1 MEETTIK
8 VGLLKKILKEAIA
21 NGRHSDFVLEVLLR
35 NNSTYPLKYITD
47 VLTDDPEKVELLN
60 LHDLVMVEAPRNHIE
75 TKFNID
81 ILSEMGLLVMINNE
95 PHVFGF
101 VMGDDSWSSGYNPYY
116 GRVKVCLFYHDSERN
131 LSHHNEAYASN
142 DVKKVKP
149 SDIPRLAKLR
159 LSDIDDELK
168 VLYTV

>member
-1 MEETTIK
+1 MDVTIK
-8 VGLLKKILKEAIA
+8 SGLLKKILKEAIA

-35 NNSTYPLKYITD
+35 NINSYPLRYITD
-47 VLTDDPEKVELLN
+47 VLTDDPEKVEILN
-60 LHDLVMVEAPRNHIE
+60 LHDLIMVQAPKNHIDV
-75 TKFNID
+75 KFNID

-101 VMGDDSWSSGYNPYY
+101 VMGDDSWNSGYNPYY
-116 GRVKVCLFYHDSERN
+116 GRTKVCLFYHDSERN
-131 LSHHNEAYASN
+131 LSHHNETCFTNY
-142 DVKKVKP
+142 VKKVKP

-168 VLYTV
+168 VLYTIS